1 MSRRDDA
8 ASATAH
14 YWASTQPRH
23 VPDALTTRLDE
34 QTILLAHEKEP
45 FLEWSWAIE
54 PRRQ

>member
-34 QTILLAHEKEP
+34 QTVLLAHEKEP